1 MVLNA
6 LDASALR
13 GVGLKPMG
21 GVICNP
27 SCCKTYKMKEWG
39 LGVVSGG
46 VDCLKRVDFTGF
58 GLQPVGG
65 VVCKPSCCET
75 DPMKERVLRM
85 ASGGVD
91 CLKRVTFGGGG

>member
-1 MVLNA
+1 M
-6 LDASALR
+6 SAR
-13 GVGLKPMG
+13 TGWGAYGAYVG
-21 GVICNP
+21 
-27 SCCKTYKMKEWG
+27 G
-39 LGVVSGG
+39 LGVASGG

-75 DPMKERVLRM
+75 YPNKERVLGM

-91 CLKRVTFGGGG
+91 CLKRVTFGGGWLS